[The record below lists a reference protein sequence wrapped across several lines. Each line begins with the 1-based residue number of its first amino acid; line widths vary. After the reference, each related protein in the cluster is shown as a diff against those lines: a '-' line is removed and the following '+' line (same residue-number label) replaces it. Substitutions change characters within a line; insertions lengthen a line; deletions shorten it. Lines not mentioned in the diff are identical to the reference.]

1 MITEYM
7 NICSD
12 IDRIMP
18 KSPRPLD
25 ARSAGHLADLFGAL
39 SDASRVRMLT
49 ALMQGEQSVSEL
61 AKLVGI
67 SESAISHHLRGLRQ
81 MRLVRARKAGRQ
93 VFYSLDD
100 DHIQDLL
107 QRGLDH
113 VLHG

>member
-1 MITEYM
+1 MVIEYL

-25 ARSAGHLADLFGAL
+25 TRSAGHLADLFGAL

-49 ALMQGEQSVSEL
+49 VLMQGEQSVSEL

-93 VFYSLDD
+93 VFYTLDD

>member
-1 MITEYM
+1 
-7 NICSD
+7 
-12 IDRIMP
+12 
-18 KSPRPLD
+18 
-25 ARSAGHLADLFGAL
+25 
-39 SDASRVRMLT
+39 MLT

-61 AKLVGI
+61 AVLVGI